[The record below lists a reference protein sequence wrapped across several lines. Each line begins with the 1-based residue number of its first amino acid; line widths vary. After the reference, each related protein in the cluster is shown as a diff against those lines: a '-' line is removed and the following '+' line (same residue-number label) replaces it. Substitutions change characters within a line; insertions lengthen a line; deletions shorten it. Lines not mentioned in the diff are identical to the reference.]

1 MKTKPKEFSE
11 PVEDKFRN
19 AWVAHAIG
27 DDGYEYKCTFPER
40 PSLIECLAAWDQ
52 GYFDPV

>member
-11 PVEDKFRN
+11 PYEDKFRN

-40 PSLIECLAAWDQ
+40 PSLMECHMAWDQ
-52 GYFDPV
+52 GYFDPI